1 MKERRDKRI
10 VKKYLRV
17 KITESLYPAC
27 FMELESAASVPRK
40 LTHLHGILGF
50 VSGTGG
56 APMVLGAA
64 QPVLF
69 RHIKQF
75 CFRDDLVGPEFPNV
89 DVHLL
94 SSDKSFDSL

>member
-1 MKERRDKRI
+1 
-10 VKKYLRV
+10 
-17 KITESLYPAC
+17 
-27 FMELESAASVPRK
+27 
-40 LTHLHGILGF
+40 
-50 VSGTGG
+50 
-56 APMVLGAA
+56 MVLVAV

-94 SSDKSFDSL
+94 ASNKSFDSF